1 MQSVELETGQADK
14 RASAEPWLERSKR
27 FARFAAAVILH
38 GIGTGLIGIFIALLI
53 RHVQEFCYGDDHGG
67 FLEIAVQARP
77 WRRICAVFLGGVFG
91 AVTWYWLRGIDPQI
105 VSVEESLAGSW
116 MPPHVTVLNAMIQD
130 IVVASGGSF
139 GREAA
144 PREIAAMW
152 GGALSWLFNVSDQER
167 HVLVACG
174 TGAGLAAVYS
184 VPISGCLYTV
194 EHVLKWDL
202 SARSVIPAILTS
214 YIATIVAGLVVEDTG
229 LYAMPK
235 YSYEWPSMHMIVWAI
250 VIGPASA
257 GAAVLFRRLVKAVEQ
272 LKPQNRISMQFDEV
286 SPGDDVRLLCQEEET
301 EVRRQA
307 TVIMA
312 SHSEIVVRF
321 DGETSDASY
330 NTTTWVLAEPEGPR
344 DWKILVAMPTV
355 SLVLGILAH
364 DYPTLLG
371 NGRALAEVAIERR
384 QNPCFLGMLLFLKA
398 GMTAA
403 AIGSGAA
410 GGILT
415 PSVALG
421 ATLGAVI
428 GEAFQAFVPG
438 TAPKHDQSMSIVCAA
453 AFLSVT
459 MNSPVTALW
468 LLVEFSAQGI
478 RVDDMLLLLQGDV
491 SGITRSK
498 LALGMLVPMTIAVLG
513 AQLGLKYGVV
523 LAELLFPKRSQAV
536 KPKAFVSTKRRK
548 SAWSLDFK
556 QSDDDNQDD
565 GPVVLDEVSKVA
577 CFSCFRA
584 GLLLNTFLTVGISAA
599 VPACHGEDT
608 KVSMDGVLIAAV
620 VGLSLWSWMICCSR
634 EADGH
639 KDGFTKLAPIR
650 EDFVDEVADE
660 ATPLNPNTDWQRNN
674 SGSLPVQEFQGDE
687 PSETP
692 GAVAV
697 CNPRHQKLSWKSLAL
712 GAGSAVLCS
721 AAGAVA
727 PLAPW
732 ALHTWRDQGGG
743 FTALVASASLAVAAS
758 ACGASA
764 LLLRPRTSR
773 LSAVILEALCT
784 AFLAALATA
793 AGFALGNSG
802 TSRPVFLVLN
812 C

>member
-14 RASAEPWLERSKR
+14 RATAETWLERSLR

-38 GIGTGLIGIFIALLI
+38 GVGAGLIGIFIALLI

-91 AVTWYWLRGIDPQI
+91 AVTWYWLRGLDTQI

-167 HVLVACG
+167 KVLVACG

-202 SARSVIPAILTS
+202 SARSVIPAIVTS
-214 YIATIVAGLVVEDTG
+214 YVATIVAGLVVEDTG

-250 VIGPASA
+250 VIGPVSA

-272 LKPQNRISMQFDEV
+272 LKPQNRINMQFDEV
-286 SPGDDVRLLCQEEET
+286 SSGDHVRLLRQEEET

-307 TVIMA
+307 TILMA
-312 SHSEIVVRF
+312 SHSEIIVRF
-321 DGETSDASY
+321 DGEVSDETYNPTS
-330 NTTTWVLAEPEGPR
+330 WVLAEPEGPR

-371 NGRALAEVAIERR
+371 NGRALAEVAIERK

-428 GEAFQAFVPG
+428 GEAFQAIVPG
-438 TAPKHDQSMSIVCAA
+438 MAPHHDQSMSVVCAA

-478 RVDDMLLLLQGDV
+478 RCDDMLLLLQGDA
-491 SGITRSK
+491 SGIVRSR

-523 LAELLFPKRSQAV
+523 LNELFFPKKPPAV
-536 KPKAFVSTKRRK
+536 KKTVSTKK
-548 SAWSLDFK
+548 KNSSWSLDFK
-556 QSDDDNQDD
+556 PSDDDNQDGD
-565 GPVVLDEVSKVA
+565 HVVLDEVSKVA
-577 CFSCFRA
+577 CFPCFRA

-608 KVSMDGVLIAAV
+608 KVSMDGVLMAAV
-620 VGLSLWSWMICCSR
+620 VGLSLWSWMICR
-634 EADGH
+634 HEADGH
-639 KDGFTKLAPIR
+639 KDGFTQLAPIR
-650 EDFVDEVADE
+650 EEFADEVADE
-660 ATPLNPNTDWQRNN
+660 ATPLNPNTDWQCNN
-674 SGSLPVQEFQGDE
+674 ESSLPVQEFQGTE

-692 GAVAV
+692 GAVAI
-697 CNPRHQKLSWKSLAL
+697 CSPRHQKSSWKSLAL

-721 AAGAVA
+721 AVGAVA

-732 ALHTWRDQGGG
+732 ALHIWRDQGGG

-773 LSAVILEALCT
+773 LSAIILEALGT
-784 AFLAALATA
+784 AFLAGLATA
-793 AGFALGNSG
+793 AGFALGNFG
-802 TSRPVFLVLN
+802 TSRPVVLSLT

>member
-1 MQSVELETGQADK
+1 ME
-14 RASAEPWLERSKR
+14 SAESERRVTGKQATTESCLGRSLR

-38 GIGTGLIGIFIALLI
+38 GVGTGLIGIFIALLI

-77 WRRICAVFLGGVFG
+77 WRRICAVFLGGIFG
-91 AVTWYWLRGIDPQI
+91 AVSWYWLRGCDTQI

-116 MPPHVTVLNAMIQD
+116 MPPHVTILNAMIQD

-167 HVLVACG
+167 KVLVACG

-202 SARSVIPAILTS
+202 SARSVIPAIVTS
-214 YIATIVAGLVVEDTG
+214 YVATVVAGLVVEDTG

-235 YSYEWPSMHMIVWAI
+235 YSYEWPSMHMIIWAI

-272 LKPQNRISMQFDEV
+272 LKPQNRISTPFDEV
-286 SPGDDVRLLCQEEET
+286 SFGDRVRLLRQEEDV
-301 EVRRQA
+301 EVRKQA
-307 TVIMA
+307 TIIMA

-321 DGETSDASY
+321 DGEASDSIYNPAS
-330 NTTTWVLAEPEGPR
+330 WMMAEPEGPR

-384 QNPCFLGMLLFLKA
+384 QNPAFLGMLVFLKA

-421 ATLGAVI
+421 ATLGAVV
-428 GEAFQAFVPG
+428 GEAFQALVPD
-438 TAPKHDQSMSIVCAA
+438 TAPHHDQSMSVVCAA
-453 AFLSVT
+453 AFLSIT

-468 LLVEFSAQGI
+468 LLVEFSAQGV
-478 RVDDMLLLLQGDV
+478 RREDMLLLLQGDT
-491 SGITRSK
+491 SGIVKSK
-498 LALGMLVPMTIAVLG
+498 LALGMLVPTTIAVVG
-513 AQLGLKYGVV
+513 AQLGLKYGAV
-523 LAELLFPKRSQAV
+523 LFDLLFPK
-536 KPKAFVSTKRRK
+536 KPPASKRPTTKMRN
-548 SAWSLDFK
+548 SSYSLDFK
-556 QSDDDNQDD
+556 SSDDDNQDRD
-565 GPVVLDEVSKVA
+565 GVVLDEVSKVA
-577 CFSCFRA
+577 CFACFRA
-584 GLLLNTFLTVGISAA
+584 GLLLNTFLTVGVSAA

-608 KVSMDGVLIAAV
+608 RVSIHGVLMAAV
-620 VGLSLWSWMICCSR
+620 VGLSLWSWMVCR
-634 EADGH
+634 RDAAGH
-639 KDGFTKLAPIR
+639 KDGFTQLAPIT
-650 EDFVDEVADE
+650 EEFEDE
-660 ATPLNPNTDWQRNN
+660 ATPLNPFSDWECHHD
-674 SGSLPVQEFQGDE
+674 GSLPVQEFEGTE

-692 GAVAV
+692 GAVGV
-697 CNPRHQKLSWKSLAL
+697 CSARHKNSWKNLAL

-721 AAGAVA
+721 AVGAVA

-732 ALHTWRDQGGG
+732 ALHIWRDQGGG

-773 LSAVILEALCT
+773 LTAVILEALCT
-784 AFLAALATA
+784 ALLAVLATA

-802 TSRPVFLVLN
+802 TSRPVVLSLN

>member
-1 MQSVELETGQADK
+1 MESVG
-14 RASAEPWLERSKR
+14 LEREEASKHAITETWLGRSFR

-38 GIGTGLIGIFIALLI
+38 GVGTGLIGIFIALLI
-53 RHVQEFCYGDDHGG
+53 RHVQEFCYADDHGG

-77 WRRICAVFLGGVFG
+77 WRRICAAFLGGVFG
-91 AVTWYWLRGIDPQI
+91 AVTWYWLRGCEPQI

-152 GGALSWLFNVSDQER
+152 GGTLSWLFNVSDQER
-167 HVLVACG
+167 KVLVACG

-184 VPISGCLYTV
+184 VPISGFLYTV

-202 SARSVIPAILTS
+202 SARSVIPAIITS
-214 YIATIVAGLVVEDTG
+214 YVATIVAGLVVEDTG

-257 GAAVLFRRLVKAVEQ
+257 GAAVLFRRLVKSVEQ

-286 SPGDDVRLLCQEEET
+286 SSGDHVRLLRREEDA

-307 TVIMA
+307 TIIMA
-312 SHSEIVVRF
+312 SHSEIVVSF
-321 DGETSDASY
+321 DGEASDATY
-330 NTTTWVLAEPEGPR
+330 NRASWTIAEPEGPR

-421 ATLGAVI
+421 ATLGAVV
-428 GEAFQAFVPG
+428 GEAFQALVPES
-438 TAPKHDQSMSIVCAA
+438 APHHDQSMSVVCAA
-453 AFLSVT
+453 SFLSVT

-468 LLVEFSAQGI
+468 LLVEFSAQGV
-478 RVDDMLLLLQGDV
+478 RRDDMLLLLQGDT
-491 SGITRSK
+491 SGIVRSK
-498 LALGMLVPMTIAVLG
+498 LALGMLVPTTIAVLG
-513 AQLGLKYGVV
+513 AQLGLKYGAV
-523 LAELLFPKRSQAV
+523 LSELFFPKEPPAAK
-536 KPKAFVSTKRRK
+536 KPATKRRK
-548 SAWSLDFK
+548 SSYSLDFK
-556 QSDDDNQDD
+556 SSDDDNQFSD
-565 GPVVLDEVSKVA
+565 GVVLDEVSKVA
-577 CFSCFRA
+577 CFACFRA
-584 GLLLNTFLTVGISAA
+584 GLLLNTFLTVGVSAA

-608 KVSMDGVLIAAV
+608 KVSIHGVLMAAV
-620 VGLSLWSWMICCSR
+620 VGLSLWSWMVCR
-634 EADGH
+634 HEADSH
-639 KDGFTKLAPIR
+639 KDGFTQLAPIP
-650 EDFVDEVADE
+650 EEFADE
-660 ATPLNPNTDWQRNN
+660 ATPLNPTTDWQCNN
-674 SGSLPVQEFQGDE
+674 EGSLPVQEFEGTE
-687 PSETP
+687 PPESP
-692 GAVAV
+692 GAVSV
-697 CNPRHQKLSWKSLAL
+697 CSPRRNNNSWKSLAL

-721 AAGAVA
+721 AVGAVA

-732 ALHTWRDQGGG
+732 ALHIWRDQGGG

-773 LSAVILEALCT
+773 LTAVILEALCT
-784 AFLAALATA
+784 ALLAGLATA
-793 AGFALGNSG
+793 AGFALGNLG
-802 TSRPVFLVLN
+802 TSRPVLLSLN